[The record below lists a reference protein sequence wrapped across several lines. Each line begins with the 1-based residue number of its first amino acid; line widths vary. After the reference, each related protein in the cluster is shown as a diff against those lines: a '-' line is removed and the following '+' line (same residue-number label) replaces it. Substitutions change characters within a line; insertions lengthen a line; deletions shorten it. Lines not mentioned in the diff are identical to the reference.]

1 LRFWGLNQVGEQ
13 EVVDYFMS
21 NQKWTKLGIWYERQ
35 MYNMLYVGIVCAT
48 GMLANRK
55 QVLDSVT
62 NRNSGWMALVVPFN
76 NEKNVDLHLQ
86 QFKVHSN
93 PFNMF
98 WTPLTI
104 FTNPNM
110 FLKSLQNSNPG
121 WHLLLKWPLLL
132 PVQATSSDC
141 PATLTSWWNAEDH
154 MRHKL
159 GTGTFYGATWGPSKT
174 KSAFWTHQMPNGCRI
189 LL

>member
-1 LRFWGLNQVGEQ
+1 
-13 EVVDYFMS
+13 
-21 NQKWTKLGIWYERQ
+21 
-35 MYNMLYVGIVCAT
+35 MLYVGIVCAT

-55 QVLDSVT
+55 RVLDSVT

-76 NEKNVDLHLQ
+76 NEKNVNLHLQ

-104 FTNPNM
+104 FTTPNM
-110 FLKSLQNSNPG
+110 FLKSLQNSNP
-121 WHLLLKWPLLL
+121 PLALAEVAAAAARAGDQLWL
-132 PVQATSSDC
+132 PCYLDR
-141 PATLTSWWNAEDH
+141 WNAEDH

-159 GTGTFYGATWGPSKT
+159 GTGTLW
-174 KSAFWTHQMPNGCRI
+174 
-189 LL
+189 